1 MFSSASEHQQCCF
14 LPCSFF
20 FRNKKM
26 PIYCSLLSSPRRLSA
41 QHLTMGG
48 KPRLKETA
56 EEEVEKKKKE
66 LEKRGRKGQNA
77 TCSETCHCQ
86 PRQRGQRQGLPSV
99 NVPSPS
105 GWDKVAPSH
114 GWSPICPEAT
124 HS

>member
-56 EEEVEKKKKE
+56 EEEVEKKKKKRSLKKGE
-66 LEKRGRKGQNA
+66 EKAKTPPAQKPATASLGSRAKGR
-77 TCSETCHCQ
+77 
-86 PRQRGQRQGLPSV
+86 V
-99 NVPSPS
+99 
-105 GWDKVAPSH
+105 
-114 GWSPICPEAT
+114 CPA
-124 HS
+124 